1 MISKNGQRRGQELR
15 SPESEIQGSDLR
27 TPTLGT
33 LTGRGKKGQLSS
45 PPARVTQQRTRAA
58 LSSGG
63 VGLCHCLPRPRGP
76 SERDQNTL
84 AARLSGVSSD
94 TVERGRLAFGI
105 CSPSHSSAPWM
116 VQCPHTPCGAGIVR
130 RGNTR
135 NRGGHRPGLESQPC
149 HFRLLCRGPLEPSF
163 PGMSMA
169 KDPGVAPPRDVGTE
183 TLGKGG
189 KPRAGL
195 SH

>member
-1 MISKNGQRRGQELR
+1 M
-15 SPESEIQGSDLR
+15 
-27 TPTLGT
+27 
-33 LTGRGKKGQLSS
+33 SS
-45 PPARVTQQRTRAA
+45 PPAWVTQQRTRAA

-63 VGLCHCLPRPRGP
+63 VGLCHCPPRPQGP

-105 CSPSHSSAPWM
+105 CSPIHSSAPWM
-116 VQCPHTPCGAGIVR
+116 VQCPHTLRNPPQDLLQGGAGIVR

-135 NRGGHRPGLESQPC
+135 NRGGHRPGFESQPC
-149 HFRLLCRGPLEPSF
+149 RFRLLCRGPLEPSF

-169 KDPGVAPPRDVGTE
+169 KEPGVAPPRDVGTE
-183 TLGKGG
+183 TLGEVG